1 MFKFGYHI
9 ILLIL
14 KAAFTLKKSG
24 QETITIMKAL
34 EHQHQGKFDPSAIK
48 KAARF
53 QGVQQVFI
61 NDAFVQLINRNTN
74 TFERTSNKLYF
85 ILTGLYDDIID
96 QQILDE
102 KSLNQLFEDP
112 SLAKTDL
119 FETKVLV
126 DVHLS
131 LLKRVQNIADYTSTL
146 ANIHQAQKDSLQQI
160 NSTINKDALLDITL
174 RKGGYSLLMC
184 RQYIDLPSSKE
195 LDICWYHLGGIIQI
209 TNDLFDIYKDLQEG
223 IKTIPNSVKNVN
235 EIQKVY
241 EQLVNN
247 FIISLQHLPFEKRKI
262 DVLKIKLSP
271 IPAFGYLAIHNL
283 IKLQDQHKE
292 LPNLTTVPRKSLIID
307 MEKTANRIKL
317 IQEAYHVYKAN

>member
-14 KAAFTLKKSG
+14 KAAFTLKKSA

-112 SLAKTDL
+112 STAKTDL

-235 EIQKVY
+235 EIQNVY

-283 IKLQDQHKE
+283 IKLQDQQEE

>member
-14 KAAFTLKKSG
+14 KAAFTLKKSA

-34 EHQHQGKFDPSAIK
+34 EHQHQGKFDASAIK